1 MKFQFHHPEMYHKY
15 KNEVHQSKPPYI
27 EAMDEK
33 SVKANFKKVLFKNY
47 FQKLSK
53 IESDTRTRCKLC
65 KSILKCSRGCTSLPM
80 HLKVCTID
88 IYMRLLTVYICGTI
102 LIYLNDS

>member
-1 MKFQFHHPEMYHKY
+1 MYQKY
-15 KNEVHQSKPPYI
+15 KNEVHHSNPPYI
-27 EAMDEK
+27 EAMDEF
-33 SVKANFKKVLFKNY
+33 SAKANFKKILFKNY
-47 FQKLSK
+47 FQKLSE

-88 IYMRLLTVYICGTI
+88 IHMRLLTINIC
-102 LIYLNDS
+102 DS